1 MATSQTRPTWSELI
15 GSNNWEGL
23 LDPLDLDLR
32 KLILR
37 SGDFIQ
43 ATYDAFNNDQNSKYC
58 GSSRYG
64 KSSFFQ
70 KVMLENAS
78 NYKVIFFLYGT
89 ARVSVPEA
97 FILHSLS
104 RDSWDR
110 ESNWIGYIAVTSD
123 EVARNSGH
131 REIYVVWRG
140 TTRNYEWINVFGAA
154 PVSAKVLLSQET
166 VKEVTGGDTSSDDDD
181 DENEGMPRVMRGWL
195 TIYTSDNP
203 KSPFTKTSV
212 RTQILKKVNALLKVY
227 KDENPSVVILGHSLG
242 ASLSILSGFDL
253 VENGVKDVPVTAIV
267 FGSPQVGNKA
277 FNERLKKFTNFKVLH
292 VRNVIDLITLYPG
305 GLLGYVD
312 TAGTELRI
320 DTRKSPSLKD
330 SKNPGDWHNLQAMLH
345 VVAGWNG
352 GKGEFEMKVKRSVAL
367 VNKSCDFLKD
377 EYLVP
382 GSWWVEKNK
391 SMVRREDGEWV
402 MASPDEEDM
411 PVPEE

>member
-64 KSSFFQ
+64 KSSFFL

-131 REIYVVWRG
+131 REIYVKM
-140 TTRNYEWINVFGAA
+140 I
-154 PVSAKVLLSQET
+154 
-166 VKEVTGGDTSSDDDD
+166 SDSW
-181 DENEGMPRVMRGWL
+181 P
-195 TIYTSDNP
+195 
-203 KSPFTKTSV
+203 
-212 RTQILKKVNALLKVY
+212 
-227 KDENPSVVILGHSLG
+227 
-242 ASLSILSGFDL
+242 
-253 VENGVKDVPVTAIV
+253 
-267 FGSPQVGNKA
+267 
-277 FNERLKKFTNFKVLH
+277 NFK
-292 VRNVIDLITLYPG
+292 T
-305 GLLGYVD
+305 
-312 TAGTELRI
+312 
-320 DTRKSPSLKD
+320 KSQPAD
-330 SKNPGDWHNLQAMLH
+330 A
-345 VVAGWNG
+345 
-352 GKGEFEMKVKRSVAL
+352 
-367 VNKSCDFLKD
+367 
-377 EYLVP
+377 
-382 GSWWVEKNK
+382 
-391 SMVRREDGEWV
+391 
-402 MASPDEEDM
+402 
-411 PVPEE
+411 